1 MEDWRGYRIKCRQS
15 RAYGKNRQACN
26 QKDQVQ
32 SNKCR
37 QRIHKL
43 KKWTVGIE
51 FHNVLPPGNPMVN
64 NLLQRYRFYSLI
76 LYRKNFTVY
85 SKNHILGTA
94 KNSDFSFVY
103 ELILKFP

>member
-1 MEDWRGYRIKCRQS
+1 MTAQDK
-15 RAYGKNRQACN
+15 A
-26 QKDQVQ
+26 
-32 SNKCR
+32 
-37 QRIHKL
+37 L
-43 KKWTVGIE
+43 KENTASA
-51 FHNVLPPGNPMVN
+51 P
-64 NLLQRYRFYSLI
+64 LQIVASLI

>member
-1 MEDWRGYRIKCRQS
+1 
-15 RAYGKNRQACN
+15 
-26 QKDQVQ
+26 
-32 SNKCR
+32 
-37 QRIHKL
+37 
-43 KKWTVGIE
+43 
-51 FHNVLPPGNPMVN
+51 MVN

-76 LYRKNFTVY
+76 LYRKNFSVY